1 MKLIPTDSC
10 DGIFSRRLALAL
22 LAIALIPLLL
32 YGSAPSWWSQRGVL
46 VQNAS
51 ADDYAAAN
59 QGQLKNVAKAAV
71 AEMDAKLEGGAGA
84 ELHSLISSWSTPSPQ
99 TNDFA
104 PVNLGQLKKVA
115 KPFYDRMISAGLVD
129 TYPWLSSFN
138 PADDFAIANIGQVK
152 NVFSFEIP
160 AANLLDDPLGNRL
173 AAGQRAG
180 NLALEGH
187 AVWFWGN
194 RGANSTFQ
202 STYP

>member
-71 AEMDAKLEGGAGA
+71 AEMDAKLEGGAGGV
-84 ELHSLISSWSTPSPQ
+84 HVGHGDGI
-99 TNDFA
+99 
-104 PVNLGQLKKVA
+104 
-115 KPFYDRMISAGLVD
+115 AGVVED
-129 TYPWLSSFN
+129 G
-138 PADDFAIANIGQVK
+138 IAGV
-152 NVFSFEIP
+152 V
-160 AANLLDDPLGNRL
+160 
-173 AAGQRAG
+173 
-180 NLALEGH
+180 
-187 AVWFWGN
+187 
-194 RGANSTFQ
+194 
-202 STYP
+202 